1 MPERSTFNEVGR
13 FMTVASTEGRL
24 ATRQNR
30 LCLSYASLDSRF
42 QSEHFAFTAQARHSG
57 ARSFR
62 MSRWL
67 QLAPILGLLCFPF
80 AMMAWRPLDDAPFY
94 WIGLILFFLSV
105 LVMSYVQRQ
114 AKKGVDVN
122 SFFPFTNW
130 LAFGCA
136 LVALVVVIN
145 AKLDHSAVEQHQ
157 QMVTRKFVSRGRSA
171 SNNIEFSSWRNRPFE
186 RISVSRQIYD
196 QFQVD
201 QPIIVD
207 LHRGALGIPWIGA
220 IHKVR
225 GQ

>member
-1 MPERSTFNEVGR
+1 M
-13 FMTVASTEGRL
+13 
-24 ATRQNR
+24 
-30 LCLSYASLDSRF
+30 
-42 QSEHFAFTAQARHSG
+42 SEMGVDRGNGFTASASQSNAP
-57 ARSFR
+57 AFR
-62 MSRWL
+62 LSRWL
-67 QLAPILGLLCFPF
+67 QLAPILGLLCFAF

-94 WIGLILFFLSV
+94 WTGLILFFLSV

-114 AKKGVDVN
+114 AKKGVDVS
-122 SFFPFTNW
+122 SFFPFTSW

-136 LVALVVVIN
+136 FLAFVVVVN

-157 QMVTRKFVSRGRSA
+157 QVVTRKFVTRGRSA

-186 RISVSRQIYD
+186 RISVSRQTYN
-196 QFQVD
+196 QFQVN
-201 QPIIVD
+201 QSIIVD